1 MVRGIEKFK
10 EHFKG
15 FEGNYVIIG
24 GTACEIHEERNALP
38 ARATKDIDI
47 ILIIEALSY
56 EFVER
61 FWLFVKEANY
71 GERNRGVNED
81 VHPKH
86 EYYRFRNPERS
97 DYPYQIELFLR
108 KLRLL
113 NFPEDAHITPI
124 PTLSEDLSSLSAILM
139 SDDYYHFTI
148 AHSQYEEDVHIANI
162 ESLICLKCK
171 AFLDMTSRKAYGE
184 HADSKEIAKH
194 KKDVF
199 RLIAMLAPADKFILP
214 AVLQQDI
221 VRFIE
226 QVKDQLPN
234 ADFLEAAGL
243 GRLSSTQLL
252 AQLTSSFLS
261 DD

>member
-1 MVRGIEKFK
+1 
-10 EHFKG
+10 
-15 FEGNYVIIG
+15 
-24 GTACEIHEERNALP
+24 
-38 ARATKDIDI
+38 
-47 ILIIEALSY
+47 
-56 EFVER
+56 
-61 FWLFVKEANY
+61 
-71 GERNRGVNED
+71 
-81 VHPKH
+81 
-86 EYYRFRNPERS
+86 
-97 DYPYQIELFLR
+97 
-108 KLRLL
+108 
-113 NFPEDAHITPI
+113 
-124 PTLSEDLSSLSAILM
+124 
-139 SDDYYHFTI
+139 
-148 AHSQYEEDVHIANI
+148 
-162 ESLICLKCK
+162 
-171 AFLDMTSRKAYGE
+171 MTSRKAYGE